1 MHNARITV
9 AMHLT
14 LHLYRQK
21 SPRIYHETTVEMIQ
35 RVMYILLMNKLR
47 VEMFVKFINSFSFIV
62 TETE

>member
-1 MHNARITV
+1 
-9 AMHLT
+9 MHLT